1 MTTAPTTG
9 AAKKAAPRRA
19 AGPAGT
25 SATGSATTGVAAPA
39 RKTLEQ
45 HVQTL
50 AAGEV
55 MSPEELYDFVE
66 SLRATGQALAFFTH
80 AAASQLTAAAR
91 KAARDRSDDGR
102 LTMAQKAKLKMVLMR
117 MGRQLNTGSAEA
129 LLDAATGAVKA
140 WALMEEFLDSVE
152 SESVGRPHR
161 SAKGGFDPFGGR

>member
-1 MTTAPTTG
+1 MTTPTSTTKG
-9 AAKKAAPRRA
+9 TASKAAPRR
-19 AGPAGT
+19 PAGT
-25 SATGSATTGVAAPA
+25 SATGSKTAGAAAPS
-39 RKTLEQ
+39 RKSLEQ

-102 LTMAQKAKLKMVLMR
+102 LTMAQKGKLKIVLMR
-117 MGRQLNTGSAEA
+117 MGRQLNSGSAEA
-129 LLDAATGAVKA
+129 LLASATGAVKA

-152 SESVGRPHR
+152 SDSVGRPHKSGR
-161 SAKGGFDPFGGR
+161 GGFDPFGGR

>member
-1 MTTAPTTG
+1 MTTSPTST
-9 AAKKAAPRRA
+9 AKAAPRR
-19 AGPAGT
+19 PAGT
-25 SATGSATTGVAAPA
+25 STTGARTTGTAAPA

-55 MSPEELYDFVE
+55 MSPEELYEFIE
-66 SLRATGQALAFFTH
+66 ALRATGQALAFFTH

-102 LTMAQKAKLKMVLMR
+102 LTLAQKTKLKMVLMR
-117 MGRQLNTGSAEA
+117 MGRQLNSGSAEA
-129 LLDAATGAVKA
+129 LLASATGAVKA

-152 SESVGRPHR
+152 SDSVGRPHKSGR
-161 SAKGGFDPFGGR
+161 GGFDPFGGR